1 MTSPIFFN
9 ELPIEQTLNA
19 EQLYYDNK
27 PNTTYYLAVNGA
39 KIKQGGLLKASSD
52 VWKVR
57 GLSVGRR
64 LENGDEIV
72 DSSATG
78 ITIRIFKDQP
88 TPKNFL
94 SHD

>member
-27 PNTTYYLAVNGA
+27 PHTTYYLATNGA
-39 KIKQGGLLKASSD
+39 KTKQGGLLKASSD

-57 GLSVGRR
+57 GLSVGRV
-64 LENGDEIV
+64 GDDVIYA
-72 DSSATG
+72 DG
-78 ITIRIFKDQP
+78 TISKIYFRCR
-88 TPKNFL
+88 
-94 SHD
+94 